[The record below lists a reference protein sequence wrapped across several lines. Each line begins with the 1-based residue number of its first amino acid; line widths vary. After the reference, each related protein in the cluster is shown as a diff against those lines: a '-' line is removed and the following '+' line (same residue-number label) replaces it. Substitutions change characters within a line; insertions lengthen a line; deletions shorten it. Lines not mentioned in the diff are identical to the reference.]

1 MKFNF
6 KSIEFEMKVL

>member
-6 KSIEFEMKVL
+6 KI